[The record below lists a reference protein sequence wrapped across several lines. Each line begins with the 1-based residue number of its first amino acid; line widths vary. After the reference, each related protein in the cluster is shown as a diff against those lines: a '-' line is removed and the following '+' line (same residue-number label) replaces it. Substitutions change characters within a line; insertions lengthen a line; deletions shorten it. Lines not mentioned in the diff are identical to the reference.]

1 MDLNKIVDNNAE
13 RLSKKKN
20 VVAVAVGK
28 KWSNGQPTDE
38 DAIIVLVDKKEDI
51 SSLKDEDKIESEIEG
66 IKTDVVGRSG
76 KFRKLGF
83 RNRQRPA
90 FGGVSCGHPK
100 ITAGTLGGVFLD
112 KHGHRVVLSNNHV
125 LACYDDLTEVL
136 TKDGFKKFSDVKQI
150 DEIATLNDGHLEY
163 QMPTDIMSYYYN
175 GKMHHF
181 ESKYID
187 LLVTP
192 NHKLY
197 CRKDYRNSTKNSKY
211 ELIRA
216 DNVEIVG
223 NKTIRFNRTSKWNG
237 IESEVLPKELKIS
250 DLDSWLKFLGL
261 FLAEGSTTYQPP
273 YKKRSQRS
281 EQYITQIRNLDM
293 SLLHDC
299 KQWLKNAGFHSFVN
313 KNGYYLR
320 SYNKN
325 LYQYLKQFGKCRDK
339 FIPTEIKQLPPCKL
353 EIILETLSL
362 GDGCI
367 PSQSKRNNI
376 KNHIFTL
383 SSKRLIDDLQEIS
396 IKLNGTSSTFIRY
409 GSTFNPNGI
418 YYTCNMIWTNLEPKI
433 RSYNIIDYS
442 GYVYCVEVPNHI
454 ILVRRNGKIC
464 WSGNSE
470 NKAKIGDHI
479 YQPGPH
485 DGGSY
490 KDRIA
495 TLHQFKPIKK
505 GVANKEDSAI
515 AIINGKISDKIKK
528 IGKPVGFNLKPR
540 INQKVMKSGRT
551 TGYTKGKIIGT
562 NATIFVSYD
571 MGTIKFK
578 NQIITSYMSEGG
590 DSGSLLIDGN
600 KRVVGLL
607 FAGSDTM
614 TVHNPIKFP
623 KKTYGLRIISD
634 KKTKSKKIK
643 SKKKKARKRKKPKNR
658 RRIRSIRRK

>member
-112 KHGHRVVLSNNHV
+112 KHGHRVILSNNHV
-125 LACYDDLTEVL
+125 LSNED
-136 TKDGFKKFSDVKQI
+136 
-150 DEIATLNDGHLEY
+150 
-163 QMPTDIMSYYYN
+163 
-175 GKMHHF
+175 
-181 ESKYID
+181 
-187 LLVTP
+187 
-192 NHKLY
+192 
-197 CRKDYRNSTKNSKY
+197 
-211 ELIRA
+211 
-216 DNVEIVG
+216 
-223 NKTIRFNRTSKWNG
+223 
-237 IESEVLPKELKIS
+237 
-250 DLDSWLKFLGL
+250 
-261 FLAEGSTTYQPP
+261 
-273 YKKRSQRS
+273 
-281 EQYITQIRNLDM
+281 
-293 SLLHDC
+293 
-299 KQWLKNAGFHSFVN
+299 
-313 KNGYYLR
+313 
-320 SYNKN
+320 
-325 LYQYLKQFGKCRDK
+325 
-339 FIPTEIKQLPPCKL
+339 
-353 EIILETLSL
+353 
-362 GDGCI
+362 
-367 PSQSKRNNI
+367 
-376 KNHIFTL
+376 
-383 SSKRLIDDLQEIS
+383 
-396 IKLNGTSSTFIRY
+396 
-409 GSTFNPNGI
+409 
-418 YYTCNMIWTNLEPKI
+418 
-433 RSYNIIDYS
+433 
-442 GYVYCVEVPNHI
+442 
-454 ILVRRNGKIC
+454 
-464 WSGNSE
+464 
-470 NKAKIGDHI
+470 KAKIGDYI
-479 YQPGPH
+479 YQPGPY